1 MDSMA
6 ETLLESSALSAFCG
20 SMASML
26 SAGIQ
31 IDEAV
36 HMLSDNQSDSH
47 FKSVCKNLYTHLI
60 DGSGLAD
67 SMQATHGFP
76 DYAVEMV
83 RAGERSGRTED
94 VLKSLETYYEEESS
108 AFAKLRSAVSYPA
121 ALLCIMAV
129 ILAFTVIII
138 LPVFISAYENI
149 SGSFTAG
156 SFGAVGASVA
166 IGWVALVVTILL
178 ALVVLILTVMS
189 STERGRLRT
198 IKFFENFGPTR
209 EAMYELA
216 LARFTSALSTYVS
229 SGLDTETATERSMSL
244 VTNSTLRKKLE
255 LAYADMTSVE
265 EPLSLAQ
272 AIAKHEIF
280 EPIYAR
286 MMQVGTST
294 GSIDQILSRLSHI
307 FFDDALDQVDALIS
321 RIEPLLAAF
330 LTLAVGATLISVMLP
345 LIGIMRS
352 IA

>member
-1 MDSMA
+1 MA

-31 IDEAV
+31 MDEAV
-36 HMLSDNQSDSH
+36 HMLSDNQGDSR
-47 FKSVCKNLYTHLI
+47 FRSVCKELYARLI
-60 DGSGLAD
+60 DGMSLAD
-67 SMQATHGFP
+67 AMAESKGFP
-76 DYAVEMV
+76 EYAVEMV
-83 RAGERSGRTED
+83 RAGEHSGHVEGVFR
-94 VLKSLETYYEEESS
+94 SLETYYDEEDS

-138 LPVFISAYENI
+138 LPVFISAYERI
-149 SGSFTAG
+149 SGSLTGG
-156 SFGAVGASVA
+156 SFGAVGASVV
-166 IGWVALVVTILL
+166 IGWVALVVTIVL
-178 ALVVLILTVMS
+178 AIAVLTLAVMCAS
-189 STERGRLRT
+189 ETGRLRA
-198 IKFFENFGPTR
+198 ISFFENFGPTR
-209 EAMYELA
+209 EAFYELA
-216 LARFTSALSTYVS
+216 VAHFTAALSTYLS
-229 SGLDTETATERSMSL
+229 SGLDTEAALESSMGL
-244 VTNSTLRKKLE
+244 VTNAQLHNRLE
-255 LAYADMTSVE
+255 RVLADMRSVD

-286 MMQVGTST
+286 MLQVGSTT

-307 FFDDALDQVDALIS
+307 FFDDAIEQIDGLIS
-321 RIEPLLAAF
+321 RVEPLLAAL
-330 LTLAVGATLISVMLP
+330 LTLAVGTTLISVMLP